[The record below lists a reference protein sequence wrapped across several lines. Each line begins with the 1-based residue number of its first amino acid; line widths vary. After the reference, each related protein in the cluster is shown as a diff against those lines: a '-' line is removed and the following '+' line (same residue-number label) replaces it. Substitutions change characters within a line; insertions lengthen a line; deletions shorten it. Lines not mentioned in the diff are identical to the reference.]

1 MASEKE
7 EVVKSVPL
15 ELIDRP
21 GHVHR
26 LTFDPEGLREL
37 ADSIKVEGLHQP
49 IIVRPRSGRY
59 EIVAGDR
66 RFLAHQILGREFI
79 PAFVREMDDT
89 ACELIRATENLQRE
103 NLTPIEEA
111 LVYESLQEKAGMP
124 IKDIARRLG
133 RSVATVKQR
142 LDLLT
147 LPEDYQKEIH
157 AGRLGV
163 GVAST
168 LAAITDPVMMN
179 YYLDYAVRGGC
190 TEKTAKEWV
199 EHWKLTRGTVEY
211 EERDGELV
219 TCNVESRPTYVTCRC
234 CNGPVDV
241 KDTVLLSVCPKCA
254 RLIITGGG
262 EGNG

>member
-7 EVVKSVPL
+7 ESVKQVPL

-26 LTFDPEGLREL
+26 LTFDPESLREL
-37 ADSIKVEGLHQP
+37 ADSIKAEGLHQP
-49 IIVRPRSGRY
+49 IILRPRSGRY

-79 PAFVREMDDT
+79 PSFVREIDDET
-89 ACELIRATENLQRE
+89 CELVRATENLQRE

-111 LVYESLQEKAGMP
+111 LVYESLQENVGMP
-124 IKDIARRLG
+124 IKEIARRLG
-133 RSVATVKQR
+133 RSVSTVQQR
-142 LDLLT
+142 LNLLI
-147 LPEDYQKEIH
+147 LPKAYQEEIH
-157 AGRLGV
+157 AGRLAV
-163 GVAST
+163 GVASA
-168 LAAITDPVMMN
+168 LASITDPVMMN

-199 EHWKLTRGTVEY
+199 EHWKITRGTVEY

-234 CNGPVDV
+234 CSGPVDV
-241 KDTVLLSVCPKCA
+241 TDTVLLSVYPKCA
-254 RLIITGGG
+254 RLIMTGGG
-262 EGNG
+262 ES

>member
-7 EVVKSVPL
+7 ESVRSVPL

-37 ADSIKVEGLHQP
+37 ADSIKSEGLHQP

-79 PAFVREMDDT
+79 PALVREMDEET
-89 ACELIRATENLQRE
+89 CELTRATENLQRVDIS
-103 NLTPIEEA
+103 PIEEA
-111 LVYESLQEKAGMP
+111 LVYEALHEKQGMP
-124 IKDIARRLG
+124 VKDIARRLG
-133 RSVATVKQR
+133 RSVSTVKKR
-142 LDLLT
+142 LDLLL

-163 GVAST
+163 GVASE
-168 LAAITDPVMMN
+168 LASISDPVMLN

-199 EHWKLTRGTVEY
+199 EHWKITRGTVEY

-234 CNGPVDV
+234 CTGPVDV

-254 RLIITGGG
+254 RLIMTGGS
-262 EGNG
+262 EGHG

>member
-1 MASEKE
+1 MELESAEFIKQI
-7 EVVKSVPL
+7 PL

-26 LTFDPEGLREL
+26 LTFDPEELREL
-37 ADSIKVEGLHQP
+37 ADSIKSEGLHQP

-79 PAFVREMDDT
+79 PALVREMDEET
-89 ACELIRATENLQRE
+89 CELTRATENLQRVDIS
-103 NLTPIEEA
+103 PIEEA
-111 LVYESLQEKAGMP
+111 LVYEALHEKQGMP

-133 RSVATVKQR
+133 RSVATVKKR
-142 LDLLT
+142 LDLLL
-147 LPEDYQKEIH
+147 LPEEYQKEIH

-163 GVAST
+163 GVASE
-168 LAAITDPVMMN
+168 LAAISDPVMLN

-199 EHWKLTRGTVEY
+199 EHWKITRGTVEY
-211 EERDGELV
+211 EDRDGQLV
-219 TCNVESRPTYVTCRC
+219 SCPVESTPTYVTCRC
-234 CNGPVDV
+234 CTGPVNV
-241 KDTVLLSVCPKCA
+241 VDTVLLSVCPKCA
-254 RLIITGGG
+254 RLIMTGGG
-262 EGNG
+262 EQ